1 MSAFGTKRTYSCRR
15 MSAFG
20 AKAVS
25 ALVRA
30 ITDTQDYLANMQMG
44 LSVASNWEERTRPAF
59 CGKAT
64 KQRRGAADCGE
75 YRQAAG
81 AVGKALKLW
90 RNVPTAYP
98 FDSNNVVAITRV
110 LFQSRHAWFCPHQYR
125 CWIDGC
131 GGALGAKDRGQ
142 YLQAA
147 GAVAEGVVVS
157 VLYSVPAARTGTDW
171 VDSSRQSPRTVAKH
185 SSKLANPQFLEP
197 PSPVL

>member
-1 MSAFGTKRTYSCRR
+1 

-90 RNVPTAYP
+90 RNDPTTYP
-98 FDSNNVVAITRV
+98 FEYNVVAITTV
-110 LFQSRHAWFCPHQYR
+110 LFQSRHAWFCPPQSRY
-125 CWIDGC
+125 WVDGC
-131 GGALGAKDRGQ
+131 GGAINHLALGRQ
-142 YLQAA
+142 
-147 GAVAEGVVVS
+147 VAQQG
-157 VLYSVPAARTGTDW
+157 
-171 VDSSRQSPRTVAKH
+171 
-185 SSKLANPQFLEP
+185 
-197 PSPVL
+197 